1 MTTVPESS
9 AAAPRARRRRAAW
22 SLTWRYL
29 VAVFFGL
36 IAFVVVLADGIAAE
50 EQLGS
55 SPVHLVLLMVLDVAL
70 GLLSFALLPLRRRAP
85 LVIALVMAAI
95 SGFSALSSGVGLI
108 VFVSLATRRRAWQI
122 ILVGVV
128 QVVSVLLSGF
138 VLLTTEVLPWWQLLI
153 AVAVYYC
160 ICVGIG
166 LYIGNR
172 RDLLESLR
180 QRALLAESEQS
191 SRLDQ
196 ARVHERTRIAREMH
210 DVLAHRLSLVALH
223 SGALAYRTDLSPEE
237 TASTATVVRDN
248 AHLAL
253 TELREVLGVLR
264 DTAVPDSVAVEAPQ
278 PTLDALPQLLDDNA
292 TALMTVDCAIEPT
305 IAAALPRL
313 SKSSSRHAY
322 RIIQECLTNVRKHTV
337 DATATV
343 RVGGAVGDRLTIEVY
358 NPCTTDRDSAVNPAV
373 TSAAATPGSGMGL
386 AGLVERARLAGG
398 ELEYSNGPT
407 EFVVKAWLP
416 WTS

>member
-1 MTTVPESS
+1 MTTVPASP
-9 AAAPRARRRRAAW
+9 AAAPRGQRRYAAW

-29 VAVFFGL
+29 VAVVLGL

-50 EQLGS
+50 EQLGT
-55 SPVHLVLLMVLDVAL
+55 PPAYLVLLTLLDVLL
-70 GLLSFALLPLRRRAP
+70 GVASFALLPLRRRAP
-85 LVIALVMAAI
+85 LGIALAMAVI
-95 SGFSALSSGVGLI
+95 GGFSALSTGVGLI
-108 VFVSLATRRRAWQI
+108 VYVSLATRRNAWQI
-122 ILVGVV
+122 ILVGVAQATSV
-128 QVVSVLLSGF
+128 MVSGVVLLM
-138 VLLTTEVLPWWQLLI
+138 TDALPWWQLLI
-153 AVAVYYC
+153 ATVVFYG

-180 QRALLAESEQS
+180 QRAILAESEQS

-196 ARVHERTRIAREMH
+196 ARVHERTRIAHEMH

-223 SGALAYRTDLSPEE
+223 SGALAYRTDLSAEE

-253 TELREVLGVLR
+253 TELRQVLGILR
-264 DTAVPDSVAVEAPQ
+264 DSAEPDSVAVAAPQ

-292 TALMTVDCAIEPT
+292 TALMSIDFDIERT
-305 IAAALPRL
+305 IEAALPQL

-322 RIIQECLTNVRKHTV
+322 RIIQECLTNVRKHTTS
-337 DATATV
+337 ASATV
-343 RVGGAVGDRLTIEVY
+343 RIGGDVGERLTIEVR
-358 NPCTTDRDSAVNPAV
+358 NPCTTIRD
-373 TSAAATPGSGMGL
+373 TAAKTVADTISATPGSGMGL

-398 ELEYSNGPT
+398 ELNHSHGPT